1 MKLRYLAERLEEICQ
16 STYATDSAQDI
27 ANWIVNKPKPYR
39 ILYDRYYDV
48 WVIAHANDQTH
59 SDMAIDLFDSNYLYG
74 VAKDLDG
81 DIQRIRNDES
91 NSRGDYYSSGWTD
104 AEVYQDYGFDHYQLK
119 GLIFIPFGMKYRDY
133 EESGFYSYKKDI
145 ATGTIFT
152 QRPTEFSSDGIF
164 KSLYNKLAIMKALQ
178 PDKSIDTRDPES
190 LNDIWNKVQVLKDH
204 DKIVKTFVK
213 FAQRHGFYD
222 EQIKEFLNE
231 VDVV

>member
-1 MKLRYLAERLEEICQ
+1 MKLRYLTERLEEICR

-27 ANWIVNKPKPYR
+27 ANWLVNKTKPYR
-39 ILYDRYYDV
+39 VLYDRLYDV
-48 WVIAHANDQTH
+48 WVIADANDQTH
-59 SDMAIDLFDSNYLYG
+59 SDMAIDLFDSGYLYG

-91 NSRGDYYSSGWTD
+91 NSHGDQYNSGWTD

-119 GLIFIPFGMKYRDY
+119 GLIFIPYGMEYRDY

-178 PDKSIDTRDPES
+178 PEKKEVES
-190 LNDIWNKVQVLKDH
+190 LDALWGRVMVLKDVNKMVTAFT
-204 DKIVKTFVK
+204 D
-213 FAQRHGFYD
+213 FAKKRGYTQK
-222 EQIKEFLNE
+222 QIDNFLSE
-231 VDVV
+231 VI

>member
-1 MKLRYLAERLEEICQ
+1 MKLRYLTERIEEICR

-27 ANWIVNKPKPYR
+27 ANWLINKPKPYR
-39 ILYDRYYDV
+39 VLYDRYYDV
-48 WVIAHANDQTH
+48 WVIADANDQTH
-59 SDMAIDLFDSNYLYG
+59 SDMAIDLFDSGYLYG

-119 GLIFIPFGMKYRDY
+119 GLIFIPFGEKYHDY

-145 ATGTIFT
+145 QTGTIFT

-178 PDKSIDTRDPES
+178 PEKKEVES
-190 LNDIWNKVQVLKDH
+190 LDALWGRVMILKDV
-204 DKIVKTFVK
+204 DKMVTAFTD
-213 FAQRHGFYD
+213 FAKARGYTQK
-222 EQIKEFLNE
+222 QIDNFLSE
-231 VDVV
+231 VV

>member
-1 MKLRYLAERLEEICQ
+1 MKLRYLTERLEEICR

-48 WVIAHANDQTH
+48 WVIADANDQTH
-59 SDMAIDLFDSNYLYG
+59 SDMAIDLFDSGYLYG

-81 DIQRIRNDES
+81 DIKRIRNDES
-91 NSRGDYYSSGWTD
+91 NSRGDYYNSGWTD

-119 GLIFIPFGMKYRDY
+119 GLIFIPYGMEYRDY
-133 EESGFYSYKKDI
+133 EESGFYSYKKNI
-145 ATGTIFT
+145 STGTIFT

-178 PDKSIDTRDPES
+178 PEKKEVES
-190 LNDIWNKVQVLKDH
+190 LDALWGRVMVLKDV
-204 DKIVKTFVK
+204 DKMVTAFTD
-213 FAQRHGFYD
+213 FAKARGYTQK
-222 EQIKEFLNE
+222 QIDNFLSE
-231 VDVV
+231 VV

>member
-1 MKLRYLAERLEEICQ
+1 MKLRYLTERLEEICR

-48 WVIAHANDQTH
+48 WVIADANDQTH
-59 SDMAIDLFDSNYLYG
+59 SDMAMGLFDSGYLYG

-81 DIQRIRNDES
+81 DIKRIRNDES

-119 GLIFIPFGMKYRDY
+119 GLIFIPYGMEYRDY
-133 EESGFYSYKKDI
+133 EESGFYSYKKNI
-145 ATGTIFT
+145 STGTIFT

-178 PDKSIDTRDPES
+178 PEKKEVES
-190 LNDIWNKVQVLKDH
+190 LDALWGKAMVLKDVN
-204 DKIVKTFVK
+204 KIVKMFTQFALDRGYTQNQIDK
-213 FAQRHGFYD
+213 FL
-222 EQIKEFLNE
+222 EE
-231 VDVV
+231 VV

>member
-1 MKLRYLAERLEEICQ
+1 MKLRYLTERLEEICR

-27 ANWIVNKPKPYR
+27 ANWLVNKPKPYR
-39 ILYDRYYDV
+39 VLYDRLYDV
-48 WVIAHANDQTH
+48 WVIADANDQTH
-59 SDMAIDLFDSNYLYG
+59 SDMAIDLFDSGYLYG

-81 DIQRIRNDES
+81 DIKRIRNDES
-91 NSRGDYYSSGWTD
+91 NSHGDYYNSGWTD

-119 GLIFIPFGMKYRDY
+119 GLIFIPYGMEYRDY

-178 PDKSIDTRDPES
+178 PEKKEVES
-190 LNDIWNKVQVLKDH
+190 LDALWGKVMVLKDVNKMVTAFT
-204 DKIVKTFVK
+204 D
-213 FAQRHGFYD
+213 FAKKRGYTQK
-222 EQIKEFLNE
+222 QIDNFLSE
-231 VDVV
+231 VI

>member
-27 ANWIVNKPKPYR
+27 ANWLVNKPKPYR

-91 NSRGDYYSSGWTD
+91 NSHGDYYSSGWTD

-119 GLIFIPFGMKYRDY
+119 GLIFIPYGMEYRDY
-133 EESGFYSYKKDI
+133 EESGFYSYKKNI
-145 ATGTIFT
+145 STGTIFT

-178 PDKSIDTRDPES
+178 PEKKEVES
-190 LNDIWNKVQVLKDH
+190 LDALWGRVVVLKDV
-204 DKIVKTFVK
+204 DKMVTAFTD
-213 FAQRHGFYD
+213 FAKAGGYTQK
-222 EQIKEFLNE
+222 QIDNFLSE
-231 VDVV
+231 VV